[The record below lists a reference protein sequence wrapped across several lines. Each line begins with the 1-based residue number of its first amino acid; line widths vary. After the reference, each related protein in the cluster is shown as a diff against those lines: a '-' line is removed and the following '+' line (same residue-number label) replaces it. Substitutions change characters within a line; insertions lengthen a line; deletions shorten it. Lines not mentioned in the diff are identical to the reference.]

1 MSTTLLSPNLR
12 RYANI
17 SFAGIVYYIF
27 VIIILHILRP
37 DVNPLSQL
45 TSDYAYGPFSILMIT
60 AYFGMSLGSLALVI
74 GLNRAV
80 SRPARSLFGLIF
92 MGVWAVGL
100 LIAGIIPLFPN
111 LAQQTIAETI
121 YRINAPLHVASLAIG
136 AFLVSW
142 RFKQDDYWRS
152 SSGIL
157 LILSIIMLVLFIGV
171 GITTA
176 TGSVIGGIGQRLF
189 IASALTWLSLTS
201 ARLRS
206 ISTELDTPDDMS
218 KG

>member
-1 MSTTLLSPNLR
+1 
-12 RYANI
+12 
-17 SFAGIVYYIF
+17 
-27 VIIILHILRP
+27 
-37 DVNPLSQL
+37 
-45 TSDYAYGPFSILMIT
+45 
-60 AYFGMSLGSLALVI
+60 MSLGSLALVI
-74 GLNRAV
+74 GLNRAI
-80 SRPARSLFGLIF
+80 SRQARSLFGLIF
-92 MGVWAVGL
+92 LSVWVVGL

-176 TGSVIGGIGQRLF
+176 TGSVIAGIGQRLF

-206 ISTELDTPDDMS
+206 ISTALDTPDDIS
-218 KG
+218 PG

>member
-1 MSTTLLSPNLR
+1 MSTNPLSPNLR

-17 SFAGIVYYIF
+17 SIAGIVYYIII
-27 VIIILHILRP
+27 IIILHILRP
-37 DVNPLSQL
+37 DVNPFSQL
-45 TSDYAYGPFSILMIT
+45 TNDYAYGPFSILMIT
-60 AYFGMSLGSLALVI
+60 AYLGMSLGSLALVI
-74 GLNRAV
+74 GLYRAV
-80 SRPARSLFGLIF
+80 SRQARSLFGLIF

-136 AFLVSW
+136 TFLVSW

-171 GITTA
+171 GITTTTVSEIA
-176 TGSVIGGIGQRLF
+176 GLGQRLF

-206 ISTELDTPDDMS
+206 ISTELDKPDDMS
-218 KG
+218 S